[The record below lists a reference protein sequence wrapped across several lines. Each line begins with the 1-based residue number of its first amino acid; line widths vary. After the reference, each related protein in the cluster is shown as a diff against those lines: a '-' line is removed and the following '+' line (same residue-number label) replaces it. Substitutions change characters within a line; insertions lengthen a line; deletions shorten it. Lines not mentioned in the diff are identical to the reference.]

1 MRKGIFAS
9 MDAVMAIILTMI
21 VISTA
26 FAVLE
31 LTKQEDNTLELSRLA
46 RDVYGV
52 QYYEGTS
59 IVLPAWVKTTNAE
72 CANADEVAVDRAFVY
87 NPATNSLERVLTQV
101 CA

>member
-31 LTKQEDNTLELSRLA
+31 LTEQEDNTLELSRLA
-46 RDVYGV
+46 RDVYEV
-52 QYYEGTS
+52 QYHETTA
-59 IVLPAWVKTTNAE
+59 VLPAWVKTDAECTNANE
-72 CANADEVAVDRAFVY
+72 IATDGAFVY
-87 NPATNSLERVLTQV
+87 NTGTNSLDEVFTQV